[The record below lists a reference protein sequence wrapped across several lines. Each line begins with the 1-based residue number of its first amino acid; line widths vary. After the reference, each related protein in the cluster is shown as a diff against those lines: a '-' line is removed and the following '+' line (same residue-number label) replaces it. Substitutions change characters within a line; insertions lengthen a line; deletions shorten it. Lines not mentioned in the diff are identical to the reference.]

1 MSITTQIIVL
11 ESHGN
16 TIECIVT
23 QIMLLQQLYLLFP
36 NYVATNEVGL
46 LLLKLRDWGKII
58 RPLAGAN

>member
-1 MSITTQIIVL
+1 MAITTQIVL
-11 ESHGN
+11 ESHDN

-36 NYVATNEVGL
+36 NYVATNEVRL
-46 LLLKLRDWGKII
+46 LLLKLRDYGKII

>member
-1 MSITTQIIVL
+1 MAITQIIVL
-11 ESHGN
+11 ELHGN

-46 LLLKLRDWGKII
+46 LLLKLRD
-58 RPLAGAN
+58 

>member
-1 MSITTQIIVL
+1 MAITTQIIVL

-23 QIMLLQQLYLLFP
+23 QIMLLQQLYFLFP